1 MTPEL
6 NIENSICE
14 YLQMKMPG
22 VKVDVLA
29 QDIALLVM
37 EAKRNP
43 NGLIV
48 VSHSNQPAVYNAPY
62 PAPPSAFMAESY
74 VITILSNNRRDKDGV
89 YEYLN
94 MVRDYLSEYAYVNSR
109 PYPIRHL
116 ISTQKFPDYEDGVY
130 IAEYEIEFKLKYPF
144 YSTY

>member
-14 YLQMKMPG
+14 YLQDKMPG
-22 VKVDVLA
+22 VKVTPLA
-29 QDIALLVM
+29 QDIVLLVL

-48 VSHSNQPAVYNAPY
+48 VSHSNQPAIYDAPR
-62 PAPPSAFMAESY
+62 PAPPFAMVTESY
-74 VITILSNNRRDKDGV
+74 VITILSNDRRDRDGV

-94 MVRDYLSEYAYVNSR
+94 LVRDYLADYAYVNSR
-109 PYPIRHL
+109 PVPIRHL